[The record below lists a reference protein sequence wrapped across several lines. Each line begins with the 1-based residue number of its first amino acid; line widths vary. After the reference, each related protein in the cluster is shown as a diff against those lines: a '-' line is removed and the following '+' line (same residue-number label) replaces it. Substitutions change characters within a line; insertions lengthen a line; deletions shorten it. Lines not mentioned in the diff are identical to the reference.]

1 MHRSFKWRALRT
13 CRTLPLHLTPWY
25 PPPPPP
31 QIFQVEGTADMSDIA
46 RRVFSA
52 PQFWLAGVL
61 LAPVMSLV
69 GGEGGGTE
77 TPEPA
82 RPCPLMKAET

>member
-1 MHRSFKWRALRT
+1 
-13 CRTLPLHLTPWY
+13 
-25 PPPPPP
+25 
-31 QIFQVEGTADMSDIA
+31 MSDIA

-69 GGEGGGTE
+69 GGEGGGGRE
-77 TPEPA
+77 
-82 RPCPLMKAET
+82 RLNPLGSVP